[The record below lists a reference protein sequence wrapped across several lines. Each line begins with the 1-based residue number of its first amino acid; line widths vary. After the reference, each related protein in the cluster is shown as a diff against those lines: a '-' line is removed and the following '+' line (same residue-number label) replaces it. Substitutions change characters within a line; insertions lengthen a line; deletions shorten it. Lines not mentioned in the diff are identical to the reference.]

1 MVQALQDHAI
11 PSGLVVTDDQYVA
24 ALAGRDT
31 PPELVDTSLV
41 RIATGSLTTEEVE
54 RIIRRDDVHVVL
66 FATDRLDRLPGLR
79 AWIGANFH
87 PVRSFD
93 AGETLYIRN
102 APLSLQGGAGS

>member
-11 PSGLVVTDDQYVA
+11 PSGPVVTDDQYVA

-54 RIIRRDDVHVVL
+54 RIIRRDDVRVVL

-79 AWIGANFH
+79 AWVEANFQ
-87 PVRSFD
+87 PVKSFG